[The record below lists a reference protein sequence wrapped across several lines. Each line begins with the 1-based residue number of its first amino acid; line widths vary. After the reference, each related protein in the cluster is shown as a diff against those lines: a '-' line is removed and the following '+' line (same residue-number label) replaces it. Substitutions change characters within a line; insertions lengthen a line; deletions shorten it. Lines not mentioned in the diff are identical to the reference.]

1 MSGKRIVR
9 RVTKKSYDQYNVT
22 DYSLFSDNLNPINP
36 TQLEAQYNDMV
47 QAVQKRV
54 IEAYEKAKIEPPQE
68 IFSPDISPSTLLN
81 DLDSLINKIKGN
93 PLEDLYGKLGSLD
106 AISAFISAGGN
117 ADDILGN
124 PLKLDCSGV
133 ELTLKDA
140 KGIDGA
146 GRSNSNG
153 SGDGSGNGSGN
164 GSEDGSGNG
173 NGSGG
178 DASDGIESTSFKIT
192 YEGLEP
198 GYPLDNFPP
207 TLLVSEC
214 PYELPEPDCI
224 GANGKTTFKGWFYDN
239 GYSQKVPN
247 RMLSYPGKDIVLY
260 AYFTDEDDDAD
271 GGGVTVNDK
280 TNLGNTDNERE
291 CDLIELAFLKI
302 ILIIIQVAKI
312 LIQVLILVLNIMK
325 AAADIAKDAQLCW
338 INPPSL
344 QSLISYVMQ
353 RLSAIVFQIVGM
365 ILLKLWA
372 MLNLDCISQNT
383 MNTIAE
389 INAALAGL
397 NDLLG
402 SIEPLAIAFN
412 GAGSDL
418 WKSLKEM
425 IANMKE
431 DLTKRCQ
438 EVWDDLSNVGA
449 QMEAAGQE
457 LADTYT
463 NPKTYLAMVPPEISD
478 KVMAGIDGIE
488 SIKANIAN
496 LQQTITTLTNR
507 NAEVV
512 NTIPKGTEVVAFSN

>member
-140 KGIDGA
+140 NSIDGA
-146 GRSNSNG
+146 
-153 SGDGSGNGSGN
+153 DGSEDDS
-164 GSEDGSGNG
+164 GSEDGSGE
-173 NGSGG
+173 

-198 GYPLDNFPP
+198 GYPLDNYPP

-214 PYELPEPDCI
+214 PYELPVPDCI

-247 RMLSYPGKDIVLY
+247 RMLSYPGKDIILY

-271 GGGVTVNDK
+271 DGGVAVNDT
-280 TNLGNTDNERE
+280 TNLGDTDDERE

-353 RLSAIVFQIVGM
+353 RLSAIVFQIIGM

-431 DLTKRCQ
+431 DLTERCQ
-438 EVWDDLSNVGA
+438 EVWDDLSDVGA

-463 NPKTYLAMVPPEISD
+463 NPKTYLAMVPSEISD